1 MWNERSLFWKARE
14 YLNRAHSLDS
24 DSELFPFWVSLSLEF
39 LARACLARIHPV
51 LLADPQS
58 EDSVMFAF
66 GYAVSRD
73 PKVRSI
79 TTQRVFQRCAVII
92 ADFTEDELKFAVSM
106 AERRNQELHSG
117 ASPFDGLSPD
127 LWQAEFYRVCEVLL
141 TFLEK

>member
-1 MWNERSLFWKARE
+1 
-14 YLNRAHSLDS
+14 
-24 DSELFPFWVSLSLEF
+24 
-39 LARACLARIHPV
+39 
-51 LLADPQS
+51 
-58 EDSVMFAF
+58 MFAF

-117 ASPFDGLSPD
+117 VSPFDGLSPD

-141 TFLEK
+141 TFLEKGLTDLLGADDATAAATMVVQTGEQKKHDVLKRVGAKRDWFEALTEAEREMRLNEGAEE